1 MAAPKLERL
10 KAADVCQLAQLQ
22 PYMLRSWEVE
32 FPDLGQATA
41 GGPRFYSRA
50 DVERVLK
57 IRDLIVVEGLTL
69 AGARRRLEE
78 EADQGVTSSVE
89 DFLADEPMKVRLRS
103 VRQGL
108 QDVLVLLDRPLS
120 AQGPPGET
128 TPAEP
133 VEVPVRKRQPKA
145 AKR

>member
-1 MAAPKLERL
+1 
-10 KAADVCQLAQLQ
+10 
-22 PYMLRSWEVE
+22 
-32 FPDLGQATA
+32 
-41 GGPRFYSRA
+41 
-50 DVERVLK
+50 
-57 IRDLIVVEGLTL
+57 
-69 AGARRRLEE
+69 
-78 EADQGVTSSVE
+78 VTSSVE

-120 AQGPPGET
+120 GQGPPGET
-128 TPAEP
+128 TPTEP